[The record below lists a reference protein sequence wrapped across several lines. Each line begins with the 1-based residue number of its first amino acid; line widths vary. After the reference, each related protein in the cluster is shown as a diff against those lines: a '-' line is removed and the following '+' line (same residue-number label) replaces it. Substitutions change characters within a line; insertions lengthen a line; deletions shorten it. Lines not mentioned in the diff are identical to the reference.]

1 MGFYRR
7 RWTNSWLR
15 TRHHQLRPLS
25 LLAHHLQHHCPSPAV
40 PDATRSNTTTTNT
53 FPLTATNTR
62 PKHHTLNRNT
72 TQLIRAV
79 SNFELCIFGLGRERE
94 KRRRLWGG
102 IFRMEVTSCGGCIG
116 GGVTGVLRRSG
127 LVDLGL
133 GGWPWI
139 FGFGFE
145 WLRFGYYSSP
155 KVVPSDTKTTS
166 HFLPNR

>member
-94 KRRRLWGG
+94 REEEEVVGWDFPYGGYELWGLHWRWG
-102 IFRMEVTSCGGCIG
+102 NWSLETLWIG
-116 GGVTGVLRRSG
+116 GSG
-127 LVDLGL
+127 SWWVAMNL
-133 GGWPWI
+133 WFRIWMAKIWI
-139 FGFGFE
+139 LFFSQSGAK
-145 WLRFGYYSSP
+145 W
-155 KVVPSDTKTTS
+155 
-166 HFLPNR
+166 H